1 MCFKFDGIPVD
12 LPYPQLKVVS
22 IPEVSSDAISLM
34 AATNVHVF
42 NPFFMRNIDE
52 SNWKSLSGIRANRS
66 MDAFTWKHKWMPL
79 PGNINGCFLT
89 PVLLNING
97 CFSTPVL
104 FGRVTMAWLIT
115 VLQLF
120 NFACLGEEWELSETE
135 KFCEL
140 IVLDIATADLKHWKA
155 SVDHFPKLER
165 LILYWCYNLE
175 ELPTDF
181 AEISTLKSIELK
193 QCLPT
198 MVTSAREIEKEQH
211 DYGNDEIVVIE
222 ENTILPEESVEGKRK
237 RRLTKKKTP
246 RSKNQST

>member
-1 MCFKFDGIPVD
+1 MSANVIQGTVTWRTGSIEFLKGTLYTNGVILNITAGTNPVVD
-12 LPYPQLKVVS
+12 KINATVDHGKVTIVDRGEMIFYGGKCS
-22 IPEVSSDAISLM
+22 SLM
-34 AATNVHVF
+34 
-42 NPFFMRNIDE
+42 
-52 SNWKSLSGIRANRS
+52 
-66 MDAFTWKHKWMPL
+66 
-79 PGNINGCFLT
+79 
-89 PVLLNING
+89 
-97 CFSTPVL
+97 
-104 FGRVTMAWLIT
+104 

-140 IVLDIATADLKHWKA
+140 IVLDIATADLKHWNA

-181 AEISTLKSIELK
+181 AEISTLNSIELK

-237 RRLTKKKTP
+237 RRLTNKKTP